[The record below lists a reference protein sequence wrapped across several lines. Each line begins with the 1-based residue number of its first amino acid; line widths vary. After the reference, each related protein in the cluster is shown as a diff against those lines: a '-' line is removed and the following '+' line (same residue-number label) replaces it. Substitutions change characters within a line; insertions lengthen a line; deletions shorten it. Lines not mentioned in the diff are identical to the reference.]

1 MSRAF
6 AHAALALVLGAAWA
20 TGAIGST
27 SAQCLLPGDWVVPG
41 TGRVAASDVLARA
54 AGARIV
60 LLGERHDSAA
70 HHRWQLDML
79 EALLARRPGLVVGF
93 EAFPRRVQAALDRW
107 VEGELGEEQFLKAV
121 DWERIWGFDA
131 ALYLPLFRFAQRE
144 RVRMV
149 ALNVSRD
156 TVRAVSQKGLAAV
169 PVGER
174 EGVADP
180 APATADYLG
189 WLFTIYAGHARP
201 GVTPSREDVA
211 FSRFV
216 EVQLLWDGAMAQAL
230 ARAVD
235 AARPQDAL
243 VVGLVGSGHLLHG
256 RGVPHQLALLGHSS
270 VATLLPWDA
279 GARCQAPEPGVAD
292 AVFGT
297 VPDPVAAD
305 LPVAVTGP

>member
-1 MSRAF
+1 MPRPRPMRGTAAARCARKRCSCMAPSAAPTRSCRALPEEADCRRSHVRRRDSLPRPVHGRQSGVAIGQSRMSRAF

-235 AARPQDAL
+235 AAR
-243 VVGLVGSGHLLHG
+243 
-256 RGVPHQLALLGHSS
+256 
-270 VATLLPWDA
+270 
-279 GARCQAPEPGVAD
+279 
-292 AVFGT
+292 
-297 VPDPVAAD
+297 
-305 LPVAVTGP
+305 